1 MSAAAAQQAAIA
13 RLGRRARRSLMNDRD
28 TFHAKR
34 TATTMESGKVG
45 KGCLAGIGVVVLLLV
60 VVAMFMGQYNG
71 LVDKQEGTRKAWQEI
86 DNQYK
91 RRNDL
96 IPNLVATVQGAA
108 DFEKSTLTAVTEARA
123 SVGRM
128 TLPPPTDEAAAK
140 EYMAAQ
146 EGLGAALQ
154 KLLVVSERYPELKA
168 TGNFADLQSQL
179 EGTENR
185 ITVARRDYLDV
196 AQSYNAAIR
205 KFPANFLAGMFNFDR
220 AADLPMA
227 PEERT
232 VPKVDFGTG
241 TTPK

>member
-1 MSAAAAQQAAIA
+1 
-13 RLGRRARRSLMNDRD
+13 MNDRE
-28 TFHAKR
+28 TFCAKR

-45 KGCLAGIGVVVLLLV
+45 KGCLLGIALAVLLVV

-96 IPNLVATVQGAA
+96 VPNLVATVQGAA
-108 DFEKSTLTAVTEARA
+108 SFEKETLTAVTEARA

-140 EYMAAQ
+140 QYIAAQ
-146 EGLGAALQ
+146 DILGSALQ
-154 KLLVVSERYPELKA
+154 RLLVVSEKYPELKA
-168 TGNFADLQSQL
+168 TGNFSDLQSQL

-185 ITVARRDYLDV
+185 IAVARRDYLDV
-196 AQSYNAAIR
+196 AQGYNAAIR
-205 KFPANFLAGMFNFDR
+205 KFPANFLAGMFNFER

-232 VPKVDFGTG
+232 VPKVDFGNTG
-241 TTPK
+241 TGPK

>member
-1 MSAAAAQQAAIA
+1 
-13 RLGRRARRSLMNDRD
+13 MNDRE
-28 TFHAKR
+28 TFSARR

-45 KGCLAGIGVVVLLLV
+45 KGCLVGIALGALVLV
-60 VVAMFMGQYNG
+60 IGAMFVGQYNG
-71 LVDKQEGTRKAWQEI
+71 LVDKQEATRKAWQEI

-108 DFEKSTLTAVTEARA
+108 DFEKQTLTEITEARA

-140 EYMAAQ
+140 NYINAQ
-146 EGLGAALQ
+146 EGLGSALQ
-154 KLLVVSERYPELKA
+154 RLLVVAENYPDLKA

-185 ITVARRDYLDV
+185 IAVARRDYLDV
-196 AQSYNAAIR
+196 AQTYNAAIR
-205 KFPANFLAGMFNFDR
+205 KFPASFLAGMFNFDR
-220 AADLPMA
+220 AAELPVTEA
-227 PEERT
+227 ERA
-232 VPKVDFGTG
+232 VPKVDFGG
-241 TTPK
+241 GGPK